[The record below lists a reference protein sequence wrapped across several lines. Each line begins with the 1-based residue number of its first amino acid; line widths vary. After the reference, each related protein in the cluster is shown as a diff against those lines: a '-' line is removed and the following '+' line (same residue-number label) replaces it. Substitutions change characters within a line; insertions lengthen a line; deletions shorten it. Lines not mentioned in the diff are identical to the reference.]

1 MPSKPWGPFQ
11 LSTNIGNLPNP
22 PIMESL
28 VVERGLGATPYT
40 VPFNGI
46 NGSLQPGGWD
56 FRTSPL
62 TCGIKNSKLSNSIQ
76 NQTNQT
82 YSKYIEFPQEFKYF
96 SGTVNNSGFTP
107 IAAAYTGYSTCV
119 CWPNQS
125 GDSMFDGSQ
134 CDGGSIDG
142 SSEPAC
148 GSGRLLL
155 DCGLS
160 GKRYNPTQSPASRL
174 FGTGF
179 TLEEYAMSKGILCSA
194 ISINENSFAT
204 AGIAVN
210 GKCTINIWSTQKQN
224 IPNKPLKTIEFGGQ
238 NISGIKYISNDEL
251 FIRFDEN
258 TNRSFGILN
267 ITTGIFESIEI
278 DLYDSSTTSPYN
290 IGTDSPVVNNVIS
303 SNQTAVSLKQAGSN
317 SFRFAT
323 VNTKCDKVLLFKY
336 VDSSV
341 GLTLEA
347 SFSATD
353 IFSDLIN
360 TIPTNFSPIIS
371 GLEISKDGNKIA
383 IGEGTDLFSTV
394 VWGLATCAGTSCIR
408 DDINGLTL
416 GLSKNYYTELPS
428 YEIIRGEDGN
438 IRRVEGPSQNV
449 IRFNKSETSIGVY
462 GRKANPAKVATPSQ
476 QIWEATIWNL
486 CYSSNSSPVCSTIVS
501 KNQIFSID
509 DNDLDSGGSIPSS
522 IIVNFSNDL
531 SHIAGAFCSSDLYS
545 SDSDYRSNISTIFY
559 KNMLSNDSKIISNVY
574 NEDAEY
580 TRNITSINFIPNTN
594 NMLVT
599 FFRDQPFPGDNNKI
613 SEAIVVDYT
622 TRNVGNSY
630 PLWKRKLC
638 GYRGGVR
645 ANPPP
650 TTWKGEYP
658 LGCFTGWEKSV
669 EHEQENR
676 FSNVSVGENICKCD
690 ESPSNDLYNRWMWNN
705 PTLSYASGRTW
716 AVHLRRSPWYRDRN
730 NASVFK
736 WKSGCEEFP
745 EWGSDQIDTSGHIQ
759 KAYSHVINNYDDVKI
774 WISGW
779 MHDPCPPWPL
789 DTWDSDLD
797 IDIPLPPTEKE
808 SSYVVTANNNIDTR
822 GFTTENG
829 TTFSMIVENSAKYPS
844 WVPVPKASPT
854 NERQGYSYKGRWIKN
869 GTTSQWAQGL
879 YGIDPNVCGFTG
891 SIDRIVSSFGISAAY
906 QSFCTESET
915 PWTEE
920 KPNVDTYVT
929 ANYCYYGGAP
939 CLPPDP

>member
-1 MPSKPWGPFQ
+1 M
-11 LSTNIGNLPNP
+11 
-22 PIMESL
+22 
-28 VVERGLGATPYT
+28 
-40 VPFNGI
+40 
-46 NGSLQPGGWD
+46 
-56 FRTSPL
+56 
-62 TCGIKNSKLSNSIQ
+62 
-76 NQTNQT
+76 
-82 YSKYIEFPQEFKYF
+82 
-96 SGTVNNSGFTP
+96 
-107 IAAAYTGYSTCV
+107 
-119 CWPNQS
+119 
-125 GDSMFDGSQ
+125 
-134 CDGGSIDG
+134 
-142 SSEPAC
+142 
-148 GSGRLLL
+148 
-155 DCGLS
+155 
-160 GKRYNPTQSPASRL
+160 
-174 FGTGF
+174 
-179 TLEEYAMSKGILCSA
+179 
-194 ISINENSFAT
+194 
-204 AGIAVN
+204 
-210 GKCTINIWSTQKQN
+210 
-224 IPNKPLKTIEFGGQ
+224 
-238 NISGIKYISNDEL
+238 
-251 FIRFDEN
+251 
-258 TNRSFGILN
+258 
-267 ITTGIFESIEI
+267 
-278 DLYDSSTTSPYN
+278 
-290 IGTDSPVVNNVIS
+290 
-303 SNQTAVSLKQAGSN
+303 
-317 SFRFAT
+317 
-323 VNTKCDKVLLFKY
+323 
-336 VDSSV
+336 
-341 GLTLEA
+341 
-347 SFSATD
+347 
-353 IFSDLIN
+353 
-360 TIPTNFSPIIS
+360 
-371 GLEISKDGNKIA
+371 
-383 IGEGTDLFSTV
+383 
-394 VWGLATCAGTSCIR
+394 
-408 DDINGLTL
+408 
-416 GLSKNYYTELPS
+416 
-428 YEIIRGEDGN
+428 
-438 IRRVEGPSQNV
+438 
-449 IRFNKSETSIGVY
+449 
-462 GRKANPAKVATPSQ
+462 
-476 QIWEATIWNL
+476 
-486 CYSSNSSPVCSTIVS
+486 
-501 KNQIFSID
+501 
-509 DNDLDSGGSIPSS
+509 PSS

-531 SHIAGAFCSSDLYS
+531 SHIAGAFVQNNIDNP
-545 SDSDYRSNISTIFY
+545 DSDYRNNRSTIFY
-559 KNMLSNDSKIISNVY
+559 KNMLSNDLKIISNVY
-574 NEDAEY
+574 NEDVEY
-580 TRNITSINFIPNTN
+580 TRNTTSINFIPNTN

-599 FFRDQPFPGDNNKI
+599 FFRDNPFPGNNKI

-638 GYRGGVR
+638 GYRFGVR
-645 ANPPP
+645 ADPPP

-797 IDIPLPPTEKE
+797 IDIPLPPTETE

-829 TTFSMIVENSAKYPS
+829 TTFSMTVKNSAKYPS

-891 SIDRIVSSFGISAAY
+891 SIDTIVSSFGISAAY

-929 ANYCYYGGAP
+929 ASYVYYNP
-939 CLPPDP
+939 